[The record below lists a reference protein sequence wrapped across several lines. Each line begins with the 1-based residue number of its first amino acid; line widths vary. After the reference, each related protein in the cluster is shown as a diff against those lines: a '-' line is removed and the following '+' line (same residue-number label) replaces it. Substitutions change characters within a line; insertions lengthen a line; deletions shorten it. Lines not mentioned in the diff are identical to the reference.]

1 MSNVILDTPT
11 KRVCANCGYDLRG
24 LQSDRCPECGE
35 AFDPKRRAGP
45 AGPVDSSPRAGNLA
59 GLLADVRMSLFRPQK
74 LATDIWSAPRVQPE
88 AALCF
93 RWVLIAQA
101 TISVML
107 AVGMI
112 IWSYP
117 WTSVALM
124 IVRLLGI
131 EFGVALSLSMFFAI
145 ATDVVQNDAWQRA
158 LNHYTCAP
166 LALVPIAA
174 LAVLIT
180 SWANGPVISCA
191 IAMSAIILIW
201 WWIDHVLA
209 MHVVK
214 RSLLTSFGNAI
225 FMPIGWIFLAGVA
238 ALCGIAAG
246 SLLTVLLSQWL

>member
-1 MSNVILDTPT
+1 MSNVILDTPA

-24 LQSDRCPECGE
+24 LQNDRCPECGE
-35 AFDPKRRAGP
+35 AFDPNVAPDPPVPWIHRRALGTWP
-45 AGPVDSSPRAGNLA
+45 AYWQT
-59 GLLADVRMSLFRPQK
+59 VRMSLFHPQK

-174 LAVLIT
+174 LAGLIT